1 MFFSDSNDNAEYMSL
16 SFIEELSTSPEI
28 SRYKRITTH
37 KFVKDIYHYYI
48 KGGYYNIIITNIL
61 DIISLFFI
69 GMFILA
75 TFLFLDWKNII
86 LCGNDSKNNFKD
98 CGEIHSYLSTESIY
112 NPNFF
117 QMLIL
122 IFVSS
127 LFIYV
132 LFKAVKFYFDCSNFY
147 KVDRYYVDVLKI
159 PRKYLHSKSW
169 EDIILTISNTNHKIP
184 IDDITNIILCHE
196 NFFISFIDNNIFNVS
211 NIYFTRQLEY
221 NLFYGLNILSIANK
235 DCNYIKKRLILL
247 GIINIIFS
255 PFILFY
261 IIVSFVFYNIDE
273 LYLNKKVFGPRR
285 YTQYFKWKIRQYNEL
300 EHYFQDRVNISI
312 KYANEYTKQF
322 PSVIIEN
329 IAKFIGLLS
338 GAFLFLSIIF
348 SIFDENILLYVKFL
362 NRSLIFYTGIFG
374 TISAISRSFIREPE
388 NSIYNP
394 NGIMEKICKHTY
406 YFPNVWKNNAHNIV
420 VKNEFFSFF
429 TYILFIF
436 LYEIIGVVTTPYLLI
451 FHISKQDKA
460 IENFLKYNVM
470 YKKNVGTICLC
481 SDFKNKT
488 KNEKLSSSIL
498 SFSDNHPNWNK

>member
-211 NIYFTRQLEY
+211 NI
-221 NLFYGLNILSIANK
+221 
-235 DCNYIKKRLILL
+235 
-247 GIINIIFS
+247 GI
-255 PFILFY
+255 
-261 IIVSFVFYNIDE
+261 
-273 LYLNKKVFGPRR
+273 
-285 YTQYFKWKIRQYNEL
+285 
-300 EHYFQDRVNISI
+300 
-312 KYANEYTKQF
+312 
-322 PSVIIEN
+322 
-329 IAKFIGLLS
+329 
-338 GAFLFLSIIF
+338 
-348 SIFDENILLYVKFL
+348 
-362 NRSLIFYTGIFG
+362 
-374 TISAISRSFIREPE
+374 
-388 NSIYNP
+388 
-394 NGIMEKICKHTY
+394 C
-406 YFPNVWKNNAHNIV
+406 
-420 VKNEFFSFF
+420 
-429 TYILFIF
+429 
-436 LYEIIGVVTTPYLLI
+436 
-451 FHISKQDKA
+451 
-460 IENFLKYNVM
+460 
-470 YKKNVGTICLC
+470 
-481 SDFKNKT
+481 
-488 KNEKLSSSIL
+488 
-498 SFSDNHPNWNK
+498 